1 MKVKIL
7 VGALLFLIA
16 VNLAT
21 IGSYVYFRFSA
32 NNSRPFFNREYMSRQ
47 PFGRGPG
54 PRLQLDRQQ
63 RQQLFKLLS
72 EFRKETE
79 PQRKNIDSLEKETFR
94 LMQKSPVPMDS
105 IDANLKHI
113 ADIRF
118 EISQQIIKKLMTA
131 KSYLT
136 PRQQHQFYNAIM
148 RARAERSN
156 MPPPPDSPL
165 PQP

>member
-32 NNSRPFFNREYMSRQ
+32 NNSRPFFNREYMMRR

-63 RQQLFKLLS
+63 RQQMFKLLT
-72 EFRKETE
+72 EFRRETVSE
-79 PQRKNIDSLEKETFR
+79 RRKIDSLERVTFR
-94 LMQKSPVPMDS
+94 LMQQNPAPMDS
-105 IDANLKHI
+105 IDANLKRI
-113 ADIRF
+113 TDIRF
-118 EISQQIIKKLMTA
+118 EISQQIIKKLMAA

-156 MPPPPDSPL
+156 IPPPPDSSL
-165 PQP
+165 PKP